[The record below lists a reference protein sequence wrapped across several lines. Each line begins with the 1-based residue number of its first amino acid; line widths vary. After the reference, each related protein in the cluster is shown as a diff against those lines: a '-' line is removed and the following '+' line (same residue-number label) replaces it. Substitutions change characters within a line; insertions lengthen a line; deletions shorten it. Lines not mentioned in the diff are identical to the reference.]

1 MRPPPTDDPTVR
13 ESFTELRYILRW
25 LDEKKKP
32 DSAPRAILVGGWAVY
47 AYNPYQGSYDI
58 DLITNSSTRGS
69 LMHLLTSKRGFVK
82 EPDPFSGR
90 KGVVLETARGRPIRI
105 DFAYRSKTDPF
116 EGTGDE
122 LSMSLVTDNSAVVD
136 VGGWRIPLPSRTI
149 LIVMKAKAAW
159 DRRWRLDNGKSR
171 NPVLEEEKLA
181 KDGADIM
188 AIAES
193 FEGTEFVGIGLL
205 GKVLEMYPFLRDV
218 LAGVGEDRRE
228 VATYGRDPGPAMERI
243 GRMLELTRS
252 EMKGVPFE
260 R

>member
-1 MRPPPTDDPTVR
+1 
-13 ESFTELRYILRW
+13 
-25 LDEKKKP
+25 
-32 DSAPRAILVGGWAVY
+32 VGGWAVY

-171 NPVLEEEKLA
+171 DPVLEEEKLA

-188 AIAES
+188 AIADS
-193 FEGTEFVGIGLL
+193 FEGAEVVGIGLL
-205 GKVLEMYPFLRDV
+205 GKVLEKYPFLRDV
-218 LAGVGEDRRE
+218 LAVVGEDRRE